1 MYIVSSEVGQPAMSV
16 LLAEAGVVED
26 ADGFDN
32 VDKDVADEM
41 SEIDAVWEEASL
53 AELL

>member
-1 MYIVSSEVGQPAMSV
+1 MSV

-53 AELL
+53 AELLWIPVS